1 MSALITLS
9 TPHPTG
15 HAVAKLGA
23 GLVRFG
29 RGLAAAWRRR
39 NDMAVL
45 ASFDDVMLK
54 DIGLSRGDVRDAIA
68 QPLWRDPT
76 AVLELRRIERRSARN
91 AALMAGPFPARR
103 RGWHRRSAPLAC
115 PSADFA
121 SGRSSP

>member
-9 TPHPTG
+9 GPHPIG
-15 HAVAKLGA
+15 HVLAKLGA
-23 GLVRFG
+23 SLARFG

-76 AVLELRRIERRSARN
+76 AVLELRRIERRSARS
-91 AALMAGPFPARR
+91 AALVVGPFRARGA
-103 RGWHRRSAPLAC
+103 GWHRRSAPLAC
-115 PSADFA
+115 PSADFS